1 MRTSYLFAL
10 LGTTALVLSG
20 CSSVDK
26 VTTTSIAATDNATTG
41 TTGGDATG
49 NANATS
55 TGQNNTTGSTSF
67 AFNDN
72 AFAVT
77 GAGRTDV
84 AVENAGGG
92 INVETATVS
101 VNTGFSEMT
110 WADPIEMNLFSTTV
124 FNPAFD
130 GLHQGANFS
139 GYKEYRRINST
150 TDAELQ
156 IWSYAYSQVGQYTV
170 YFAESAANQNNV
182 SIFHDGDLTPTSG
195 LPAATAT
202 YNGKFGGTAV
212 TSNWLERPRAVNDP
226 FNADPSTNAGQD
238 WDPNGTWRVTGDTTV
253 NADFGAGSVNGVIDN
268 LTWRKFDPAVGYI
281 TIGTNETSRPFH
293 NYTFSGTITD
303 STYSGTTRGPNTVV
317 TGNNA
322 VNGAFYGPNAE
333 ETAGTV
339 FSETTSV
346 NPDDGRSPYE
356 ENRRGFITI
365 RGVFQGN
372 R

>member
-10 LGTTALVLSG
+10 LGTTALALSG

-26 VTTTSIAATDNATTG
+26 VTTTSISATDNATTG
-41 TTGGDATG
+41 TTGEDATG
-49 NANATS
+49 NVNATS
-55 TGQNNTTGSTSF
+55 TGQNNTTGSKSF

-77 GAGRTDV
+77 GSGRTDV
-84 AVENAGGG
+84 NVTNDGGG
-92 INVETATVS
+92 INVETASVS

-110 WADPIEMNLFSTTV
+110 WADTIEMNLFKTTV
-124 FNPAFD
+124 DTPAMD
-130 GLHQGANFS
+130 GLHLGANFS

-156 IWSYAYSQVGQYTV
+156 IWSYTYSQVGQYTV

-182 SIFHDGDLTPTSG
+182 SLFHDGDLTPTSA
-195 LPAATAT
+195 LPAGTAT

-212 TSNWLERPRAVNDP
+212 TSNWLIRPRTVGDP
-226 FNADPSTNAGQD
+226 FNADPSQAIGQD
-238 WDPNGTWRVTGDTTV
+238 WDPNGTWRVTGDVQV
-253 NADFGAGSVNGVIDN
+253 NADFGAGSVNGVINN
-268 LTWRKFDPAVGYI
+268 LTWRKFDPDVGYI
-281 TIGTNETSRPFH
+281 TIGTAEVSRPFH
-293 NYTFSGTITD
+293 DYTFNGTMTG
-303 STYSGTTRGPNTVV
+303 STYTGNTRGPNSVV

-322 VNGAFYGPNAE
+322 LNGAFYGPNAE
-333 ETAGTV
+333 ETAGVV
-339 FSETTSV
+339 FSETT
-346 NPDDGRSPYE
+346 NPGPQDGRSPYE
-356 ENRRGFITI
+356 ENRRGFITL